1 MSEDI
6 KIMHISDIHY
16 SGLKDSSR
24 LDKLYNIIKNYKTN
38 YICITGDLIDSNN
51 VVESDINSKY
61 LIEWIK
67 KLSKLSVIL
76 ISLGNHDIFLRN
88 RHKLV
93 KYYNKDFWNRIR
105 SINNVYVLDNEAYS
119 DKNIYV
125 YGFTLSYEY
134 YYKYK
139 KESVK
144 LLLDEINKNRVN

>member
-1 MSEDI
+1 
-6 KIMHISDIHY
+6 MHISDIHY

-24 LDKLYNIIKNYKTN
+24 LEKLYNIIKNYKTN

-88 RHKLV
+88 MLKELFIQF
-93 KYYNKDFWNRIR
+93 YENSSFSLSSILR
-105 SINNVYVLDNEAYS
+105 SAICWIDEAMFFEG
-119 DKNIYV
+119 KI
-125 YGFTLSYEY
+125 
-134 YYKYK
+134 
-139 KESVK
+139 
-144 LLLDEINKNRVN
+144 